1 MYSIV
6 IKNKHIKSNQISLSC
21 CNVESNEIAKMSLA
35 SHVTEKIHHSKRNW
49 YPFMKRVRPRKF
61 E

>member
-35 SHVTEKIHHSKRNW
+35 SHVTEKIHHSKKKLVSF
-49 YPFMKRVRPRKF
+49 YKKS
-61 E
+61 